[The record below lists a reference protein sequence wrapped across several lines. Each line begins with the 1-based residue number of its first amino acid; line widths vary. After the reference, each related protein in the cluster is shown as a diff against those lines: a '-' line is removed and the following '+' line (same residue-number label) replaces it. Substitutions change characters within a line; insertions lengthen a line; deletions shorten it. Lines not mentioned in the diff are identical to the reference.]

1 MRLTVDI
8 ERRFPGADPIRARFG
23 AALDGAVVTVLFGPS
38 GAGKTTVFRCI
49 AGFDRPDA
57 GRIVVGDAS
66 WFDAERRIDLAPE
79 RRRAGVLFQ
88 DHPLFPHLSVEA
100 NIGYGLFRLD
110 ARERRHRV
118 LELAALVGVE
128 PLLARRPAELS
139 TGQQHRVALARAVAP
154 RPALLL
160 LDEPLAAL
168 DAPARDELRRSLRR
182 ILAATGTP
190 SLFVTHD
197 REEALAIGDAM
208 VVLADGVVRQEGA
221 VQEVFVRPAD
231 AVVARAV
238 GTENVLPGK
247 VAGVHDGLAT
257 VAVGPASLLAVSDEP
272 VGGDVLVCV
281 RAEEVILEPAG
292 GSPTSARNR
301 LEARVVTLEPRGPLV
316 RVALDCGFPLVA
328 LVTPRSV
335 QDLALGPGERVTA
348 LVKAPAVR
356 LVPHA
361 DK

>member
-8 ERRFPGADPIRARFG
+8 ERRVPGAEIRARFG
-23 AALDGAVVTVLFGPS
+23 AALDGAAVTVLFGPS

-57 GRIVVGDAS
+57 GRIAVDDAT
-66 WFDAERRIDLAPE
+66 WFDARRRIDLPPE

-110 ARERRHRV
+110 ARDRRRRV
-118 LELAALVGVE
+118 LELASLVGVE

-139 TGQQHRVALARAVAP
+139 TGQQQRVALARAVAP

-168 DAPARDELRRSLRR
+168 DAPARDDLRRSLRR

-247 VAGVHDGLAT
+247 IVGVQDGLAT
-257 VAVGPASLLAVSDEP
+257 VTVGPASLLAVSDEP
-272 VGGDVLVCV
+272 VGGEVLVCV

-301 LEARVVTLEPRGPLV
+301 LDGRVVSLEPRGPLV

-328 LVTPRSV
+328 FVTPRSV
-335 QDLALGPGERVTA
+335 HDLALGPGERVTA

-356 LVPHA
+356 LVAHA
-361 DK
+361 EK